1 MQPFIVLVMAIVLG
15 VTGMRLRLEDSGKT
29 ETDNSRALVEQVR
42 AALGGEAKLK
52 AVQSLSATASFRQIP
67 QADAPEVDGEV
78 ELSFLLPDKF
88 MKTEVSSIGG
98 GLAELTRIVGFN
110 GDQLFRDARSTGG
123 GAVTIRAPGADNPQ
137 AEASQLRQ
145 VRAESARYL
154 IAWLLAAPEK
164 FPVEFT
170 YAGEAEADDT
180 TADILE
186 ARGPEGF
193 NAQLFID
200 KKTRRPLMLSY
211 RAIIPRMVM
220 RSMQSADASRE
231 ASRDEAER
239 RAREAQAA
247 APPPQE
253 SDVHLYLSD
262 YRDVDGIM
270 LPHRMTRS
278 VDGRASEEWDVKKY
292 KINPPLKAEQFKK

>member
-1 MQPFIVLVMAIVLG
+1 MQPVLAVVLAALLG
-15 VTGMRLRLEDSGKT
+15 VSGITLRLEDNG
-29 ETDNSRALVEQVR
+29 TDNSRARALIEQAR

-52 AVQSLSATASFRQIP
+52 AVESLSATASFRQIP
-67 QADAPEVDGEV
+67 EAEAPEVDGEV

-98 GLAELTRIVGFN
+98 GIAELTRITGFN
-110 GDQLFRDARSTGG
+110 GDQLFTDARSTGSG
-123 GAVTIRAPGADNPQ
+123 RVMVRTPGVDNPQ
-137 AEASQLRQ
+137 AQANQLRQ
-145 VRAESARYL
+145 ARAEAARYL
-154 IAWLLAAPEK
+154 IAWLLTAPEK
-164 FPVEFT
+164 SSVEFS
-170 YAGEAEADDT
+170 YAGEAEADNT

-200 KKTRRPLMLSY
+200 KKTHRPLMLSY
-211 RAIIPRMVM
+211 RAVVPRMVM
-220 RSMQSADASRE
+220 RTRQGTQ
-231 ASRDEAER
+231 ASRDELER
-239 RAREAQAA
+239 GAREPQAA

-253 SDVHLYLSD
+253 SDVHLYFSD

-270 LPHRMTRS
+270 LPHRITRS
-278 VDGRASEEWDVKKY
+278 VDGRTSEEWEMKRY